1 MKKVGLISLILICSV
16 QGFSQ
21 SFYNYRR
28 GRDIIA
34 SLGTGTTTYFGDLKD
49 NGDYFDP
56 KFNLNLGLQYFFN
69 NRVSGR
75 VELQWFSLEGA
86 DEDSEENGKINRNL
100 SFKSNNYELNAV
112 GMIQAFPN
120 GTRYYQRKDF
130 NFYAF
135 AGIGL
140 IYFNPKAEYQGE
152 KYALQ
157 PIQTEGV
164 KYSRVAIVIPYG
176 VGIKYKIDPFWNV
189 GIEAGFRQ
197 TFTDYIDDV
206 STTYIDNSSFSDPVH
221 AALADRRP
229 EIGLSKQEAGSQ
241 RGNPDKNDNYLILNL
256 KVEFYLPADFLS
268 SAKMNN
274 KRKGRKRPRGR

>member
-1 MKKVGLISLILICSV
+1 MKKIGLVSLIIICSI
-16 QGFSQ
+16 QAFSQ

-69 NRVSGR
+69 KRVSGR

-140 IYFNPKAEYQGE
+140 IYFNPKAEYQGK

-164 KYSRVAIVIPYG
+164 KYSRIAIVIPYG
-176 VGIKYKIDPFWNV
+176 GGIRYKIDPFWNV
-189 GIEAGFRQ
+189 GIEVGFRQ

-206 STTYIDNSSFSDPVH
+206 STTYIDNTTFSDPIH
-221 AALADRRP
+221 ATLADRRP
-229 EIGLSKQEAGSQ
+229 EIGLSRQEAGSK
-241 RGNPDKNDNYLILNL
+241 RGNPDRNDNYLILNL
-256 KVEFYLPADFLS
+256 KVEFYLPAEFMS
-268 SAKMNN
+268 TAKFRS
-274 KRKGRKRPRGR
+274 KRRGRRAKGR